1 MRAKPKQPAAPDLFG
16 NFGSGQAK
24 METRPE
30 PDPRASAAPKTA
42 TPPHSRA
49 IQECRVEG
57 SDYRIEKH
65 TDSEGTFWRLFI
77 QDGNKWRRLW
87 LSGGDAQYIPD
98 MVLYHAEQ
106 CSTGPLVTRTGP
118 GISCPSCGRHRRTS
132 IFHFHPRDPE
142 MPEYDPSLFWGSAIV
157 SNRPRFV
164 RECCIC
170 HRVVEHGQ
178 VYHASRSKPVTYAH
192 TDCREAEE
200 RGRKTT

>member
-1 MRAKPKQPAAPDLFG
+1 VRAKPKQPAAPDLFG

-106 CSTGPLVTRTGP
+106 MLDWSAGYTDRTRDLVPKLRPTQKDIDIP
-118 GISCPSCGRHRRTS
+118 FPS
-132 IFHFHPRDPE
+132 E
-142 MPEYDPSLFWGSAIV
+142 GS
-157 SNRPRFV
+157 
-164 RECCIC
+164 
-170 HRVVEHGQ
+170 
-178 VYHASRSKPVTYAH
+178 
-192 TDCREAEE
+192 
-200 RGRKTT
+200 